1 MNGKKIE
8 KKYKPLIFIAED
20 EVTNL
25 QVLYNILKKG
35 DFRMAAAGNGVQAL
49 EMIPSAKPDLIL
61 LDIMM
66 PGMDGFEVCV
76 ELKKNPETKEIPV
89 IFLTARV
96 EKNDIL
102 KGFEVGAVDYV
113 TKPFSGAELLSRI
126 KTHLELRFTLEELE
140 ESNATKDKLFSIIAH
155 DLRNPLQV
163 IMFSADLLCRH
174 FDHFDDDKRKEF
186 IQKIYSGT
194 NQISELLE
202 NLLKWSKS
210 QRGAIAPN
218 PEKIDIGV
226 LAQESV
232 DLFKEN
238 AAKKNIALTS
248 AVAGALFAFAD
259 RDMIR
264 IVMRNIISNAVKFTN
279 EDGVVKVSATAS
291 ENFIQ
296 VDISDTG
303 VGINPEDIPR
313 LFRIDKQKTTPGT
326 ANEKGSGLG
335 LILCKEFVE
344 KNNGVISV
352 TSSPG
357 KGSCFRFSLP
367 GFKDSPR
374 RES

>member
-1 MNGKKIE
+1 
-8 KKYKPLIFIAED
+8 
-20 EVTNL
+20 
-25 QVLYNILKKG
+25 
-35 DFRMAAAGNGVQAL
+35 MAAAGNGLQAL
-49 EMIPSAKPDLIL
+49 EMIPGAEPDLIL

-66 PGMDGFEVCV
+66 PGMDGFEVCA
-76 ELKKNPETKEIPV
+76 ELKKNPGTREIPV

-126 KTHLELRFTLEELE
+126 KTHLELKFTLEELE

-174 FDHFDDDKRKEF
+174 FDHFDDNKKKEF
-186 IQKIYSGT
+186 IEKIYSCT

-218 PEKIDIGV
+218 PGKIDIGI
-226 LAQESV
+226 LAQESI

-248 AVAGALFAFAD
+248 AVASAVFAFAD
-259 RDMIR
+259 RDMMR
-264 IVMRNIISNAVKFTN
+264 IVMRNFISNAVKFTN
-279 EDGVVKVSATAS
+279 EGGVVKVKATAS

-303 VGINPEDIPR
+303 IGISPEDIPR

-344 KNNGVISV
+344 KNNGAISV

-357 KGSCFRFSLP
+357 KGSCFSFTLP
-367 GFKDSPR
+367 ALKDSPR
-374 RES
+374 PES